1 MCQQYNNFRM
11 CKSIEPKASYDYCCV
26 VLDQLYFLSNFV
38 LDQLFLTAYL
48 YACRLLLQ
56 ACLFNGPLLRKKKGK
71 NYICVRHISNIHSW
85 SKHNQNWRFN
95 WTNKNG
101 NQAAHCVAVMSHIKE
116 ASQPTGYG
124 ANPSSLLE
132 PCSKTDLV
140 PLLLN
145 ITKQVLV
152 PPFTPTKLQMAITHQ
167 ENKVTQPNMLS

>member
-1 MCQQYNNFRM
+1 MLVDSFYR
-11 CKSIEPKASYDYCCV
+11 P
-26 VLDQLYFLSNFV
+26 
-38 LDQLFLTAYL
+38 AYL
-48 YACRLLLQ
+48 MGH
-56 ACLFNGPLLRKKKGK
+56 FWEKKGK
-71 NYICVRHISNIHSW
+71 NYICVSHISNIHSW
-85 SKHNQNWRFN
+85 SKHNKNWRFN

-167 ENKVTQPNMLS
+167 ENKVTQPNMLSWLAQFSVLFLENPLQELVEAP